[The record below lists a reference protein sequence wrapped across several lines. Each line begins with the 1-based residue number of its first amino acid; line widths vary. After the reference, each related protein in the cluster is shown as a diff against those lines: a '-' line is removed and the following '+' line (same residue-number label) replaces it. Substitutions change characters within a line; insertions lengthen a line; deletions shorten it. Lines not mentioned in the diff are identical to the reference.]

1 MADYDITIIGAG
13 PGGYVAAIRAAQLGF
28 KTALIEK
35 SEIGG
40 TCLNWGCIPS
50 KALLKNAE
58 VLELVKDSNNYGIT
72 IDSFVADY
80 EKGYN
85 RSRDVVSK
93 LVTGINHLLNK
104 NKVDVIHGS
113 ARFASKSSLL
123 VDITDPS
130 DNVGER
136 IQSADEF
143 QIESKNII
151 IATGG
156 VPRELPQAKF
166 DGDKILNSK
175 QILEMK
181 KLPKSLGIIG
191 AGPIGVEFASL
202 FNSYGVEVTLIE
214 MLSNV
219 VPNEDNEISSSLN
232 AYFTKRGINILTETK
247 LNSVKTTSKNIS
259 LQLSGK
265 DDEEINLKFDKILVA
280 IGIAP
285 SLESLGID
293 LLDIKLTNGWIDIDS
308 SMTTNIPNIFAI
320 GDVTGVLPL
329 AHVAQAQAVLAIER
343 IHGDHVPDIN
353 YINMPKATY
362 CNPQIASFGLS
373 EEQAGLEGY
382 NVKIGKFPFSASG
395 KAIAASHSEG
405 FCKIVVDSEYGEI
418 LGVHLIGADVTE
430 LLAELSMIQALEGTV
445 DELALLT
452 HAHPTL
458 SETLK
463 EAALA
468 ALGNPIHI

>member
-58 VLELVKDSNNYGIT
+58 VLELVKDSNTYGIT

-113 ARFASKSSLL
+113 ARFVSKSSLL
-123 VDITDPS
+123 VDITDPN

-136 IQSADEF
+136 IQSADELL
-143 QIESKNII
+143 IESKNII

-175 QILEMK
+175 QVLEMK

-214 MLSNV
+214 MLSDV
-219 VPNEDNEISSSLN
+219 VPNEDKEISSSLN

-293 LLDIKLTNGWIDIDS
+293 SLDIKLTNGWIDIDS

-382 NVKIGKFPFSASG
+382 NVKIGKFPFLASG

>member
-58 VLELVKDSNNYGIT
+58 VLELVKDSNTYGIT

-113 ARFASKSSLL
+113 ARFVSKSSLL
-123 VDITDPS
+123 VDITDPN

-136 IQSADEF
+136 IQSADELL
-143 QIESKNII
+143 IESKNII

-175 QILEMK
+175 QVLEMK

-214 MLSNV
+214 MLSDV
-219 VPNEDNEISSSLN
+219 VPNEDKEISSSLN

-293 LLDIKLTNGWIDIDS
+293 SLDIKLSNGWIDIDS

-382 NVKIGKFPFSASG
+382 NVKIGKFPFLASG

>member
-58 VLELVKDSNNYGIT
+58 VLELVKDSNTYGIT

-80 EKGYN
+80 EKGYE

-113 ARFASKSSLL
+113 ARFVSKSSLL
-123 VDITDPS
+123 VDITDPN

-136 IQSADEF
+136 IQSADELL
-143 QIESKNII
+143 IESKNII

-166 DGDKILNSK
+166 DGNKILNSK

-259 LQLSGK
+259 LQLTGK
-265 DDEEINLKFDKILVA
+265 NDEEIDLKFDKILVA
-280 IGIAP
+280 IGISP
-285 SLESLGID
+285 SLESLNID
-293 LLDIKLTNGWIDIDS
+293 SLGIKLTNGWIDIDS

-329 AHVAQAQAVLAIER
+329 AHVAQAQAVLTIER
-343 IHGDHVPDIN
+343 IHGDQVPDVN

-362 CNPQIASFGLS
+362 CSPQIASFGLS

-382 NVKIGKFPFSASG
+382 NVKIGKFPFLASG

-405 FCKIVVDSEYGEI
+405 FCKIVIDSEYGEI

-430 LLAELSMIQALEGTV
+430 LLAELSMVQALEGTV

>member
-58 VLELVKDSNNYGIT
+58 VLELVKDSNTYGIT

-80 EKGYN
+80 EKGYE

-113 ARFASKSSLL
+113 ARFVSKSSLL
-123 VDITDPS
+123 VDITDPN

-136 IQSADEF
+136 IQSADELL
-143 QIESKNII
+143 IESKNII

-166 DGDKILNSK
+166 DGNKILNSK

-214 MLSNV
+214 MLSDV
-219 VPNEDNEISSSLN
+219 VPNEDKEISSSLN

-259 LQLSGK
+259 LQLTGK
-265 DDEEINLKFDKILVA
+265 NDEEIDLKFDKILVA
-280 IGIAP
+280 IGISP
-285 SLESLGID
+285 SLESLNID
-293 LLDIKLTNGWIDIDS
+293 SLGIKLTNGWIDIDS

-329 AHVAQAQAVLAIER
+329 AHVAQAQAVLTIER
-343 IHGDHVPDIN
+343 IHGDQVPDVN

-362 CNPQIASFGLS
+362 CSPQIASFGLS

-382 NVKIGKFPFSASG
+382 NVKIGKFPFLASG

-405 FCKIVVDSEYGEI
+405 FCKIVIDSEYGEI

-430 LLAELSMIQALEGTV
+430 LLAELSMVQALEGTV

>member
-1 MADYDITIIGAG
+1 MADYDITVIGAG
-13 PGGYVAAIRAAQLGF
+13 PGGYVAAIRAAQLGY

-58 VLELVKDSNNYGIT
+58 ILDLIKDSDNYGIN
-72 IDSFVADY
+72 ISSFVADY
-80 EKGYN
+80 EVGFN
-85 RSRDVVSK
+85 RSREVVNK
-93 LVTGINHLLNK
+93 LVTGINHLLKK
-104 NKVDVIHGS
+104 NKVDVISGS
-113 ARFASKSSLL
+113 ARFISKSSLL
-123 VDITDPS
+123 VDITDPT

-136 IQSADEF
+136 VQSADEF
-143 QIESKNII
+143 PIESKNII

-156 VPRELPQAKF
+156 VPRELPQAPF

-202 FNSYGVEVTLIE
+202 FNSYGVDVTLIE
-214 MLSNV
+214 MLPDV
-219 VPNEDNEISSSLN
+219 VPNEDKEVSSALN
-232 AYFTKRGINILTETK
+232 TSFSKRGIKILTETT
-247 LNSVKTTSKNIS
+247 LNSVKTTPKTIS
-259 LQLSGK
+259 VQLTGK
-265 DDEEINLKFDKILVA
+265 GDEEINLKFDKILVA
-280 IGIAP
+280 IGITPATD
-285 SLESLGID
+285 SLGID
-293 LLDIKLTNGWIDIDS
+293 SLGVELSNGWINVDS
-308 SMTTNIPNIFAI
+308 SMNTNIQNVFAI

-329 AHVAQAQAVLAIER
+329 AHVAQAQAVLAVER
-343 IHGDHVPDIN
+343 IHGDTAPDIN
-353 YINMPKATY
+353 YTNMPKATY
-362 CNPQIASFGLS
+362 CNPQVASFGLS
-373 EEQAGLEGY
+373 EAQAKTNGY
-382 NVKIGKFPFSASG
+382 EVKIGKFPFLASG
-395 KAIAASHSEG
+395 KAIASSHSEG

-418 LGVHLIGADVTE
+418 LGVHLIGPEVTE
-430 LLAELSMIQALEGTV
+430 LLAELSMVQALEGTV